1 MVNLKE
7 ALITGGYIL
16 LSRKIIE
23 SEIFKKPPL
32 YLKVWIYLLSAA
44 QHSQYK
50 NLNRGQLFTSIPE
63 IQEACSHYI
72 GFRKQ
77 IPSKDKI
84 FNILQWL
91 RRVCEH
97 GCEHDDEHDTN
108 TTMITT
114 TRATQGILVNV
125 ERYSFYQDPQNYKY
139 NDECDNEE
147 ATNTTTKKLR
157 TQRDP
162 DNINKN
168 VEECQEEKNDNNVK
182 NERKTIIAPIVPY
195 QEIMDSFN
203 DICVSLPKLQLL
215 TETRKTTIKTR
226 YKELHFSVDE
236 FKSFFRT
243 VEESDF
249 LTGRKMD
256 FKASFDWITKSANF
270 VKIREGNYVNKE
282 GGINYGKPTN
292 NNGKNVF
299 KDEDLPN
306 QTILR

>member
-7 ALITGGYIL
+7 ALIVGGYIL

-97 GCEHDDEHDTN
+97 SCEHDDEHDTN

-114 TRATQGILVNV
+114 VRATQGILVNV
-125 ERYSFYQDPQNYKY
+125 ERYSFYQDPQNYTTSRGGMQSSLKEAGFRYY
-139 NDECDNEE
+139 NGEFRAEFLRDG
-147 ATNTTTKKLR
+147 TTSSSTFYA
-157 TQRDP
+157 P
-162 DNINKN
+162 DLING
-168 VEECQEEKNDNNVK
+168 
-182 NERKTIIAPIVPY
+182 RPLSGKTILI
-195 QEIMDSFN
+195 
-203 DICVSLPKLQLL
+203 KL
-215 TETRKTTIKTR
+215 
-226 YKELHFSVDE
+226 V
-236 FKSFFRT
+236 
-243 VEESDF
+243 
-249 LTGRKMD
+249 
-256 FKASFDWITKSANF
+256 
-270 VKIREGNYVNKE
+270 
-282 GGINYGKPTN
+282 N
-292 NNGKNVF
+292 NNTSAVY
-299 KDEDLPN
+299 
-306 QTILR
+306 LRGVRINAQSVR

>member
-1 MVNLKE
+1 MNEGWVK
-7 ALITGGYIL
+7 IH
-16 LSRKIIE
+16 RKILENPVVCKDSDYLSVWIFLLLNATHKELPFMFNGNKIILQPGQLVTCKKNISFKLSVNESKIFRILKLFE
-23 SEIFKKPPL
+23 SEQQIEQQITRHGRL
-32 YLKVWIYLLSAA
+32 VTLLNWKDY
-44 QHSQYK
+44 QKDERQ
-50 NLNRGQLFTSIPE
+50 NEQQMNDNRT
-63 IQEACSHYI
+63 
-72 GFRKQ
+72 
-77 IPSKDKI
+77 
-84 FNILQWL
+84 
-91 RRVCEH
+91 
-97 GCEHDDEHDTN
+97 TN
-108 TTMITT
+108 E
-114 TRATQGILVNV
+114 QQVN
-125 ERYSFYQDPQNYKY
+125 
-139 NDECDNEE
+139 
-147 ATNTTTKKLR
+147 A
-157 TQRDP
+157 
-162 DNINKN
+162 NKN
-168 VEECQEEKNDNNVK
+168 VKNDNNVK

-195 QEIMDSFN
+195 EEIMNSFN
-203 DICVSLPKLQLL
+203 DICVSLPKLQVL

-236 FKSFFRT
+236 FKSFFRL